1 MTAPAERRQDP
12 FRVRQG
18 PRLGSRLTKA
28 LVTAAGGAL
37 LVAGLIFDVYVYF
50 SLRNAMVDD
59 LVVQARIVAENSSA
73 AILFDDAQAASQTL
87 AGLEASPA
95 ILHAELRDR
104 SGRRMAS
111 HSVQPQASGAAFDAA
126 LPPDAPGHRFHD
138 QRLVVTQP
146 VLEAGRRVGS
156 LHIVATLDPLYRRVA
171 MHVAITVL
179 ATAVSFAFAFVLVL
193 RIRRDIDSTET
204 RLDYLAY
211 YDPVTGLPNRHAAN
225 EQIERLIG
233 TVGHSSEGFALM
245 LLDLD
250 DFKVVND
257 TLGHDVGDQLLH
269 ALAAR
274 LTEYMRPADVAFRFG
289 GDEFVILA
297 PRLTGRAQL
306 DLLGTAAMRALEAPV
321 MAGGHEIRARGSVGI
336 AQFPTDA
343 NDAAGLMRAADTA
356 MYDAKG
362 KGKNTYTI
370 FRAEMERGAGRRM
383 RLDADLR
390 RAIERGELRL
400 HYQPIIDLGQQRM
413 VGVEALLRWSHPEL
427 GLVSP
432 AEFIPL
438 AERSGAIV
446 DIGQWVLDTACRQL
460 RAWADDGHGSLH
472 VAVNVSARQLR
483 RGLRAQVEAALAASG
498 ADPRCLELEI
508 TEHSMVEDIDSN
520 VAQLAA
526 LGARGIRIAVD
537 DFGTGLSSLA
547 YLKRL
552 PIEKLKIDRTFI
564 KDLPHS
570 ADDAAI
576 VQAILSMAHSLA
588 LTVVAEGVE
597 TEAQRDHL
605 QSLGCDCAQ
614 GWYYSR
620 PGEPAQLAAMLERH
634 REPGPVWPVNSR
646 TMPAKPLRRASRIS

>member
-1 MTAPAERRQDP
+1 MTQPAERRQDP

-18 PRLGSRLTKA
+18 PRLGNRLAKA

-37 LVAGLIFDVYVYF
+37 LVAGLIFDAFVYF
-50 SLRNAMVDD
+50 SLRSAMVDD
-59 LVVQARIVAENSSA
+59 LTVQARIVAENSSA
-73 AILFDDAQAASQTL
+73 AILFDDARAASQTL

-95 ILHAELRDR
+95 VLRAELRNR
-104 SGRRMAS
+104 EGRRMAT
-111 HSVQPQASGAAFDAA
+111 HSVATETGVPTFAIT
-126 LPPDAPGHRFHD
+126 LPSDVPGHRFD
-138 QRLVVTQP
+138 NQRLYLTQP

-156 LHIVATLDPLYRRVA
+156 LHIVATLDPLYRQIG
-171 MHVAITVL
+171 MHIAITVL
-179 ATAVSFAFAFVLVL
+179 ATAVSFAFAFALVV
-193 RIRRDIDSTET
+193 RIRRDIDTTEA

-233 TVGHSSEGFALM
+233 TVGRSSEGFALM

-257 TLGHDVGDQLLH
+257 TLGHDIGDQLLH

-297 PRLTGRAQL
+297 PRLTGQAQL
-306 DLLGTAAMRALEAPV
+306 DLLGTAAMRALDSTV
-321 MAGGHEIRARGSVGI
+321 MVGGHEIRARGSVGI

-343 NDAAGLMRAADTA
+343 ADAAGLMRAADTA

-362 KGKNTYTI
+362 KGKGTYTI
-370 FRAEMERGAGRRM
+370 FRPEMERGAGRRM

-460 RAWADDGHGSLH
+460 KAWADAGHDTLH

-483 RGLRAQVEAALAASG
+483 RGLRTQVEAALAASG

-614 GWYYSR
+614 GWFYSR
-620 PGEPAQLAAMLERH
+620 PGEPSQLTALLERH
-634 REPGPVWPVNSR
+634 RAPGPVWPVHSR
-646 TMPAKPLRRASRIS
+646 TMPAKPLRRANRVA